1 MIKNVLSIILLAG
14 VPAAH
19 AQIGRSLDWPT
30 YGGDG
35 QRTGWE
41 KSEVRFTKSDLATT
55 FQLLWK
61 QRFESRQKGPRTL
74 MPPVIIGTLVGYRGF
89 KELAFIGGSDDSMTV
104 VDSDL
109 NRVYWEKRFEQ
120 TANPPRPPVSAD
132 CSGGVSG
139 IPTLMTIGF
148 RRPAPRPVTAG
159 APPPRP
165 APNPMFG
172 PRSIY
177 ALSAD
182 GKFHRVNVAN
192 GEDAVP
198 PVPILPP
205 YAKVAPLNMNDNV
218 IYTTTSQGCGG
229 APNAVWAIDL
239 SDPDPQAAPKVSSY
253 NSKTGTFGGLGGAV
267 IGTDG
272 TIYAQASDQLLALTP
287 KDLQLKGSFV
297 SPAASVTP
305 VLFARN
311 GKDMIVTAGK
321 DGRLNLLDSSSL
333 AAPVSQTAPVSAA
346 AGGLFGGL
354 SSWEDADGVR
364 WVLATLWG
372 AAHPGL
378 KIPGAKGD
386 AKGGSIVAFK
396 LEEQD
401 GKPVLMPAWTSRDLN
416 KPTPPV
422 IASGV
427 VFALSN
433 GGPRATLYALDGSTG
448 QELWSTGNQVTAPGS
463 LTGLT
468 VANGRVYFAT
478 NDNTLWIFGVP
489 LEY

>member
-1 MIKNVLSIILLAG
+1 MMKTIWGIILLAG
-14 VPAAH
+14 VPAV

-41 KSEVRFTKSDLATT
+41 KSEVRFTKSDIATT

-61 QRFESRQKGPRTL
+61 QKFEPRQKGSRSL
-74 MPPVIIGTLVGYRGF
+74 MPPVVIGTLVGYRGF
-89 KELAFIGGSDDSMTV
+89 KELAFIAGSDDSMTV
-104 VDSDL
+104 IDSDL
-109 NRVYWEKRFEQ
+109 NRLYWDRRFDQ
-120 TANPPRPPVSAD
+120 TAGPASAE
-132 CSGGVSG
+132 CPGGLTA
-139 IPTLMTIGF
+139 IPTLMTISF
-148 RRPAPRPVTAG
+148 RRPAPRPAVPG

-165 APNPMFG
+165 TPNPMFG

-177 ALSAD
+177 VFSGD
-182 GKFHRVNVAN
+182 GKLHRVNVAN

-198 PVPILPP
+198 AVPVLPP
-205 YAKVAPLNMNDNV
+205 HAKASTLNMNDNV
-218 IYTTTSQGCGG
+218 VYTTTTQGCGA

-239 SDPDPQAAPKVSSY
+239 SDPDPQVAPKVAKY
-253 NSKTGTFGGLGGAV
+253 DAKKGTFGGIGGTV

-287 KDLQLKGSFV
+287 RDLQLKGSFV
-297 SPAASVTP
+297 APAGNVTP

-311 GKDMIVTAGK
+311 GKDMLVTAGK
-321 DGRLNLLDSSSL
+321 DGRLNLLDSTAL
-333 AAPVSQTAPVSAA
+333 AAPVSQTEPVAA
-346 AGGLFGGL
+346 TAGGLFGGL

-364 WVLATLWG
+364 WVLATVWG
-372 AAHPGL
+372 QTHAGL
-378 KIPGAKGD
+378 KLPSAKSD
-386 AKGGSIVAFK
+386 AKNGSVVAFK
-396 LEEQD
+396 LEDKD
-401 GKPVLMPAWTSRDLN
+401 GKPVLTPMWASRDLM

-427 VFALSN
+427 VFALAN
-433 GGPRATLYALDGSTG
+433 GGPRATLYALDATTG

-468 VANGRVYFAT
+468 VANGRVYFST
-478 NDNTLWIFGVP
+478 NDNTFWIFGVP
-489 LEY
+489 LEW